1 MSEDFD
7 SFLVETTDAGI
18 SVRPKGSNHG
28 WVNGTPV
35 TLLAAA
41 MDAELWLEL
50 IEKQIDS
57 GRWRFGSA
65 DNRAKLAGCREA
77 LREQIRASLSSSA
90 GTKGGGE

>member
-1 MSEDFD
+1 MSE
-7 SFLVETTDAGI
+7 
-18 SVRPKGSNHG
+18 
-28 WVNGTPV
+28 WVDGKPA

-65 DNRAKLAGCREA
+65 DNRAKLAGCRKA
-77 LREQIRASLSSSA
+77 LREQIGASLSSSA
-90 GTKGGGE
+90 GTKGAAK